1 MKKHEKTSWHSEKY
15 MVLYISFRK
24 QIIWKICK
32 KKAKNKFKK
41 FLTSSWVYDI
51 LNELLNKTTMNLDN

>member
-1 MKKHEKTSWHSEKY
+1 

-24 QIIWKICK
+24 QIIQKICK
-32 KKAKNKFKK
+32 KKAKNKLKK

-51 LNELLNKTTMNLDN
+51 LNELLNKTTTNLDN